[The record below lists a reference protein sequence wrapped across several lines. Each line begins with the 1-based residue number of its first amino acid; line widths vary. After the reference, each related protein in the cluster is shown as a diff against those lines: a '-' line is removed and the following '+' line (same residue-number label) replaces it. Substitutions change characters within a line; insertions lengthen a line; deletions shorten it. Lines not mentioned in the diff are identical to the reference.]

1 MLGLKTVSGLPSIGT
16 SLIVDKLAIVSTRLV
31 GFTLQS
37 DNYPDTGGY
46 LIAKGTLPVVDW
58 IQKGIIPL

>member
-1 MLGLKTVSGLPSIGT
+1 MLGLKTVSGLLSIGT

-31 GFTLQS
+31 GLTLQS
-37 DNYPDTGGY
+37 DHY

-58 IQKGIIPL
+58 MQKGIIPL